1 MSDTQSNNKRIAKNT
16 LLLYFRMF
24 LTMIV
29 SLYTSRVVLNTLGV
43 EDYGVYNVTGG
54 VIAMF
59 AFLNTAMSSATQRYI
74 TFALGKGDKRRLSVI
89 FNTSMLIHALISL
102 LVLFLGETVG
112 LWFVLNKLVVPEGRE
127 VAAMYVYQ
135 CSILTSLIGVMSV
148 PYNADIIA
156 NERMSAF
163 AYISVLEVIFKL
175 LIVFVLML
183 IPADK
188 LIVYAVLVVFVQ
200 LLIRYIYVKYCSK
213 HFEESKMQKT
223 IDKSLLKE
231 MASFA
236 GWSFFGN
243 FACVL
248 YGQGV
253 NMLLNVF
260 FGPVVNAARG
270 IAVQV
275 QGAVQQFAGSF
286 QMAIN
291 PQIVKN
297 YAFGDLQQV
306 HSLMFRSSRFS
317 FYLLFFL
324 ILPVLLETNYVLT
337 LWLKIV
343 PDDTVIFT
351 QIMLSIVLLN
361 PFSSPLTIANQAT
374 GKIKIYQV
382 VVGTTLMS
390 IFPISYVVL
399 NFGAPAY
406 SVFIVH
412 FIIESVTILLRMVM
426 LKKLIAL
433 SILDYIKNI
442 YVRVYIVLCLSPILP
457 YYVRSLMPEGIWR
470 FITVGFLCVI
480 SVSLVIYILGLTKG
494 ERVLIN
500 SKISSIFQHLRK

>member
-1 MSDTQSNNKRIAKNT
+1 MV
-16 LLLYFRMF
+16 
-24 LTMIV
+24 V

-43 EDYGVYNVTGG
+43 EDYGVYNVVGG

-74 TFALGKGDKRRLSVI
+74 TFALGKKDKRRLNVV
-89 FNTSMLIHALISL
+89 FNTSMLIHTLISL

-127 VAAMYVYQ
+127 VAVMYVYQ

-163 AYISVLEVIFKL
+163 AYISVLEVILKL
-175 LIVFVLML
+175 LIVFVLVL

-188 LIVYAVLVVFVQ
+188 LIVYAILVVFVQ
-200 LLIRYIYVKYCSK
+200 LFIRYIYVKYCSK
-213 HFEESKMQKT
+213 HFEESKIQRT
-223 IDKSLLKE
+223 IDKPLLKE

-275 QGAVQQFAGSF
+275 QGAIQQFAGSF

-291 PQIVKN
+291 PQITKK

-324 ILPVLLETNYVLT
+324 ILPVFLETNYVLT

-390 IFPISYVVL
+390 ILPISYVVL
-399 NFGAPAY
+399 KFGAPAH

-412 FIIESVTILLRMVM
+412 FIIESVAILLRIVM
-426 LKKLIAL
+426 LKKLIDL
-433 SILDYIKNI
+433 SVLDYIKNI
-442 YVRVYIVLCLSPILP
+442 YVRVCIVLCLSPILP
-457 YYVRSLMPEGIWR
+457 YYVRSLMAEGFFR

-480 SVSLVIYILGLTKG
+480 SVTLIVYILGLTKG

-500 SKISSIFQHLRK
+500 SKIFSIFQRLRK